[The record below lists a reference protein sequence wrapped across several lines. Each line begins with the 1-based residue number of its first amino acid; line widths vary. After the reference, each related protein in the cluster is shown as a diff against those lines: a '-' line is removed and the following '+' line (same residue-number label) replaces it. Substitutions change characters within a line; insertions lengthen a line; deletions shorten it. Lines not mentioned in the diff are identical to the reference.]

1 MLIFLPVHLCGI
13 IMADGSL
20 MVNICD
26 VLLNP
31 RREATEACICNVS
44 LFSKVRRVRIAGQA
58 PSAILTFSSGVAV
71 LYRRVNKAKA
81 SPPLPLSPE
90 VQQSLFG
97 FSDPHGFEGRAAGGV
112 ELPWDYPSLG
122 IWLGLRQN
130 PGELLG

>member
-1 MLIFLPVHLCGI
+1 MLISLPVHLCGI

-31 RREATEACICNVS
+31 RREATEACIFNMC
-44 LFSKVRRVRIAGQA
+44 LFSKVWRVHIAGQA

-71 LYRRVNKAKA
+71 LHRRMNKAKA
-81 SPPLPLSPE
+81 PPSPE
-90 VQQSLFG
+90 VQQLLFG